1 MSGKAT
7 VHKLDAREFDDSIQK
22 GIPIPPKRN
31 GPVSKYRGRMER
43 LEIGDSF
50 FIVGG
55 TRHAASGVAKQLG
68 ITIETRAIGN
78 GMRIWRTK

>member
-1 MSGKAT
+1 MKPAT
-7 VHKLDAREFDDSIQK
+7 IHRLEAREFDDSIQK
-22 GIPIPPKRN
+22 GIPIPPKQN
-31 GPVSKYRGRMER
+31 GPISKYRSRLQR

-50 FIVGG
+50 FMVGG
-55 TRHAASGVAKQLG
+55 TRHAAGGVAKSLG